1 MRWAA
6 ITTPAA
12 GCPAP
17 AIATGIARA
26 GWTAPKVPLS
36 TARRRSPT
44 AVNHSAR
51 AFASSSGA
59 ERRSWRPWRW
69 RCTRAG
75 CRRATAALR
84 PLIEDDLFHDEPKD
98 LLALDHAR
106 RIPQF
111 GKILTQ
117 RDNLSA
123 VGRGKRY
130 RLLVAPTLVFNVDL
144 LRLPELVLPYALQRP
159 CHQTVLGF
167 DGIILTARPLRLIA
181 RSLALERPLAL
192 ERAGFVLQLAESG
205 NRESEAI

>member
-1 MRWAA
+1 MLAD
-6 ITTPAA
+6 
-12 GCPAP
+12 G
-17 AIATGIARA
+17 TGL
-26 GWTAPKVPLS
+26 PDDSDPDL
-36 TARRRSPT
+36 
-44 AVNHSAR
+44 
-51 AFASSSGA
+51 
-59 ERRSWRPWRW
+59 
-69 RCTRAG
+69 
-75 CRRATAALR
+75 AALG

-123 VGRGKRY
+123 VRRGKRY
-130 RLLVAPTLVFNVDL
+130 RLLAAPTLVFNVDL

-181 RSLALERPLAL
+181 RSLALERPLTL
-192 ERAGFVLQLAESG
+192 ERAGFVLKLAESG
-205 NRESEAI
+205 NRESEAIGCQRFE